1 MRASKFFWGL
11 MAMEMLLVASNG
23 SQLVGQT
30 ANPSPALSLTAKL
43 PADINPDTLSR
54 ASRVKREDFATD
66 AEKAAFDR
74 TYVLSP
80 KQTVSKWLG
89 PTGTRLLIPELAET
103 YNTQLKLFHSKGTL
117 GDRYYELVVAVA
129 LRETNNREEWLNHHV
144 NREKLLGP
152 KIEEI
157 LRKNLSTNGLDEKD
171 AAIIQYGRELFREP
185 KVSSKTFATMEK
197 LFGKKDTLVASLTM
211 CYYDANGLLMRAYDQ
226 HMDTTPGCEGY
237 HIGCLNAKN
246 IDNAW

>member
-1 MRASKFFWGL
+1 MKTGKGL
-11 MAMEMLLVASNG
+11 LGVLAMGIVLVGSNADGLL
-23 SQLVGQT
+23 GQT
-30 ANPSPALSLTAKL
+30 ASSPALSLTAPL
-43 PADINPDTLSR
+43 PPDINPDTLSR
-54 ASRVKREDFATD
+54 ASRVKKEDFTTD

-89 PTGTRLLIPELAET
+89 PTGTRLQIPELAET
-103 YNTQLKLFHSKGTL
+103 YNTQLKMFHSKSTL

-129 LRETNNREEWLNHHV
+129 LRETNNREEWLNHQV

-152 KIEEI
+152 KIEEV
-157 LRKNLSTNGLDEKD
+157 LRKNLPTTGLDEKD
-171 AAIIQYGRELFREP
+171 AAIIEYGRELFRKP
-185 KVSSKTFATMEK
+185 KVSSKTFANLER
-197 LFGKKDTLVASLTM
+197 LFGKTNALVATLTM

-226 HMDTTPGCEGY
+226 HMDTTPGCDGY

-246 IDNAW
+246 INNAW